1 MHPYIPNCCCCGCC
15 WFWCLVVE
23 VVPAIS
29 AMRYSDQ
36 LSNPR
41 GWLSWLSWPSP
52 FGPCGFHSRPI
63 WPLCRF
69 VKGLCCVVLWLLC
82 YIVDCGGLWRGA
94 VDSKRDLQIVSLD
107 AQYPTLAAFSCIGQ
121 MYLQFQKIHFLIW
134 IKIHLN
140 ILENTHCCSMLADLS
155 DRVVSVGAS
164 DLHPG
169 LPSLVLC
176 LCLCLFFLVFL
187 FVCVIV
193 MDSGRLRSPSGAAF
207 SCIVSPIFPLL
218 LVKDFQRFCL
228 LWLSCQKGLIAIKHM
243 FNHNMKCVLEF
254 EMMLVWRFMLKG
266 VGSN

>member
-1 MHPYIPNCCCCGCC
+1 MQVCEGA
-15 WFWCLVVE
+15 L
-23 VVPAIS
+23 
-29 AMRYSDQ
+29 
-36 LSNPR
+36 
-41 GWLSWLSWPSP
+41 
-52 FGPCGFHSRPI
+52 
-63 WPLCRF
+63 
-69 VKGLCCVVLWLLC
+69 LCCVVTVVLHC
-82 YIVDCGGLWRGA
+82 GLWRGA

-140 ILENTHCCSMLADLS
+140 ILKNTHCCSLLADLS
-155 DRVVSVGAS
+155 HRVVSVDSGR
-164 DLHPG
+164 LPG

-228 LWLSCQKGLIAIKHM
+228 L
-243 FNHNMKCVLEF
+243 
-254 EMMLVWRFMLKG
+254 
-266 VGSN
+266 